1 VLFSLKGTETM
12 HFSKCSSSLLLAAI
26 SGSALLAGCA
36 GSDDGDTT
44 TEDSS
49 EILGTPGLAYKEPSV
64 IWITRQRTPGY
75 PERSYSIGD
84 FLLQH
89 SNDRSSG
96 QILELIRGGGLGGFL
111 VSNGAV
117 PGCSK
122 LVQGGSPTATRA
134 DLGPS
139 FTANSLTNPGVK
151 IEFGR
156 YGSGADAFYGD
167 TNALPGGQIP
177 TGSLWQVNVPAGS
190 QYDTT
195 GLNNT
200 VMQMSAYA
208 ELSADSRQR
217 LLNPDRT
224 RPMPVTWDVA
234 AFGNSV
240 HIQANSG
247 TNPADW
253 QGFTCDVPNTGS
265 FTIPVSMLSELPPTG
280 RVVVYATRRIRIPGA
295 FENRPLD
302 AMTLAIE
309 SVGDFTVS
317 R

>member
-1 VLFSLKGTETM
+1 M
-12 HFSKCSSSLLLAAI
+12 HFPQYYSSLLLSVVA
-26 SGSALLAGCA
+26 GSSLLFGCA
-36 GSDDGDTT
+36 TESDDT

-64 IWITRQRTPGY
+64 IWIARQTVPGY
-75 PERSYSIGD
+75 PERSNSIAD

-96 QILELIRGGGLGGFL
+96 EVLQLIRTGGLGTFL
-111 VSNGAV
+111 VANGAV

-122 LVQGGSPTATRA
+122 LVQGGSTTSSSA
-134 DLGPS
+134 DIGPS
-139 FTANSLTNPGVK
+139 FTINSLTNPGVK
-151 IEFGR
+151 IELGR
-156 YGSGADAFYGD
+156 YGSGADSFYGD
-167 TNALPGGQIP
+167 TNALPGSQLP
-177 TGSLWQVNVPAGS
+177 TGSLWRVNIPAGS
-190 QYDTT
+190 QYDTSK
-195 GLNNT
+195 LNNT
-200 VMQMSAYA
+200 VMQMPAYA
-208 ELSADSRQR
+208 VLSADSRQR

-224 RPMPVTWDVA
+224 RPTLVTWNVA

-253 QGFTCDVPNTGS
+253 QGFSCDVPNTGS
-265 FTIPVSMLSELPPTG
+265 FTIPASMMAELPTTG
-280 RVVVYATRRIRIPGA
+280 RVVVYATRKDRIPGA

-309 SVGDFTVS
+309 SVGDFTAA